1 MATQIIIRN
10 LDPDVVDRLA
20 AKAADAGQ
28 SLQAYMAELATANAA
43 TLSTAELIDRGRQ
56 RAQVSGRTSPSRQQ
70 ILEALAGER

>member
-43 TLSTAELIDRGRQ
+43 TLSTAELIDRARQ